1 MTRKNFAIYSSVFTA
16 LWIAVTVGFPL
27 LLFAAVKMTAC
38 AADTCGAVALMF
50 ALFGRIMPVFV
61 YAIAMLILIARRC
74 AHAGLSVLWT
84 LAGLLWLLAARDV
97 LLAGF
102 NFWAVGFSLGI
113 LSFRTPVTML
123 FFFAFIIFLSVWK
136 GEDENRDGAL
146 TIPWRLAGISAFV
159 SAVIA
164 GVICIP
170 IVASFGWIVGLPSA
184 SAIDL
189 MFLMDRVLSLRIGEH
204 WITYVGELWVL
215 LAIFVCALGYLVFSQ
230 RRADRRSAPPNPKP
244 V

>member
-1 MTRKNFAIYSSVFTA
+1 
-16 LWIAVTVGFPL
+16 
-27 LLFAAVKMTAC
+27 
-38 AADTCGAVALMF
+38 
-50 ALFGRIMPVFV
+50 
-61 YAIAMLILIARRC
+61 
-74 AHAGLSVLWT
+74 
-84 LAGLLWLLAARDV
+84 
-97 LLAGF
+97 
-102 NFWAVGFSLGI
+102 
-113 LSFRTPVTML
+113 ML

-159 SAVIA
+159 SAMIA

-170 IVASFGWIVGLPSA
+170 IVALFGWIVGLPSA

-215 LAIFVCALGYLVFSQ
+215 LAIFVCALAYLVFSQ